1 MDDKDARRSRVPAGT
16 FGDSNPPSAT
26 EGDEPAAGADR
37 KRFTNTLTGTGKG
50 AFGDTDPPP
59 VARMIPKRT
68 GNTLVGHPSMPPP
81 VPPGASAPVLSP
93 PKWRG
98 ARAYM
103 EGEEPQPRVSSIPTP
118 PPTPE
123 QAKPA
128 GVPIGVM
135 RSKVTT
141 KVGQPVVAQPPA
153 AAAQQ
158 PIDDTIERMLEGQA
172 SVRMQVEAE
181 GDSIP
186 EIPLDQLPIE
196 ELEDSLPRV
205 PKAALAAVR
214 AAEAQASKSAT
225 ATSAQPAPRTS
236 AATAESG
243 PAEAA
248 GSVSSVAPAEVVRRP
263 RRDDS
268 QTALGLLAVAV
279 FALLF
284 VGGWYATRGGYA
296 PSRPAAAAAAPAP
309 ATVAPSGPSDLTPAP
324 AAALTTPEPP
334 ASAPPAAAVPEAAK
348 VAPSTDEAATKR
360 AAARARSTTK
370 PAADP
375 SPPEPA
381 AEVDEEEEEEGAE
394 PAEGEQDVLTVKPQI
409 DPESLPDI
417 PGREEVRAAL
427 EPLRPAI
434 AECSRGARGVA
445 QLDITVSSSGAVSH
459 AVVGG
464 DFAGTAEGSCI
475 ARAARGAQFTPFKKP
490 RFRVIYPFSL

>member
-16 FGDSNPPSAT
+16 FGDSTPPSAA
-26 EGDEPAAGADR
+26 EGGEPAPGPDR

-81 VPPGASAPVLSP
+81 VPAGASAPVLSP

-98 ARAYM
+98 ARPYL
-103 EGEEPQPRVSSIPTP
+103 EGEEPQPRFSSIPTP

-141 KVGQPVVAQPPA
+141 KVGQPVAQPPA
-153 AAAQQ
+153 AAQQ
-158 PIDDTIERMLEGQA
+158 PAIDDTIERMLEGQA
-172 SVRMQVEAE
+172 SVRMQVEEPVE

-214 AAEAQASKSAT
+214 AAEAQAT
-225 ATSAQPAPRTS
+225 RS
-236 AATAESG
+236 AAAAAEEPAARTTAATESE
-243 PAEAA
+243 PAAA
-248 GSVSSVAPAEVVRRP
+248 GFVSSVAPAEVVRRP

-268 QTALGLLAVAV
+268 QTAMGLLAVAV

-284 VGGWYATRGGYA
+284 VGGWYATRGGYT

-309 ATVAPSGPSDLTPAP
+309 ATVAPSGPSDLAPAP
-324 AAALTTPEPP
+324 AAALTTPEP
-334 ASAPPAAAVPEAAK
+334 AAAPEPQPEPEAAPR
-348 VAPSTDEAATKR
+348 APATGEPTIKR
-360 AAARARSTTK
+360 AAARARSTSK
-370 PAADP
+370 PQEAA
-375 SPPEPA
+375 PPEPA
-381 AEVDEEEEEEGAE
+381 AEADDQAASAE
-394 PAEGEQDVLTVKPQI
+394 PAEAAEGEQDVLTVKPQI
-409 DPESLPDI
+409 DPESLPDV
-417 PGREEVRAAL
+417 PGRAEVVAAL